1 MDESYYTARLVITE
15 GYEDRLDM
23 TITCQNAQQLLRAKD
38 TIADQMNTYI
48 AEFAVQSGLTGAPS
62 NAEQNAAA
70 LQAVIQEQT
79 EKAKQ
84 QEPEEPAEPGPPEVA
99 PDEPEES
106 PPSHDDALDAVCYRP
121 DLASF
126 KLAPTETP
134 KKAAKPEGAKGLM
147 RLRCPKCGDEF
158 VAFTKDYRTEWTCKE
173 CGAKFSLENTA
184 LFENMTAAAVGT
196 LTDRQTS
203 KARILAIPAAIA
215 ARRPLSNGTPKP
227 KNTWSDADARLGRRP
242 GNDGPVQRYL
252 QEAQDQP

>member
-15 GYEDRLDM
+15 GCEDRLDM

-84 QEPEEPAEPGPPEVA
+84 QEPEEPAEPEPPEVA

-106 PPSHDDALDAVCYRP
+106 PP
-121 DLASF
+121 
-126 KLAPTETP
+126 
-134 KKAAKPEGAKGLM
+134 
-147 RLRCPKCGDEF
+147 
-158 VAFTKDYRTEWTCKE
+158 RTMIHSMPSAT
-173 CGAKFSLENTA
+173 
-184 LFENMTAAAVGT
+184 
-196 LTDRQTS
+196 
-203 KARILAIPAAIA
+203 ARISHP
-215 ARRPLSNGTPKP
+215 SNLHPPKLP
-227 KNTWSDADARLGRRP
+227 KR
-242 GNDGPVQRYL
+242 QRNPKE
-252 QEAQDQP
+252 QKA

>member
-1 MDESYYTARLVITE
+1 MHDYSYSAHLVIND
-15 GYEDRLDM
+15 GYEDRLDV

-38 TIADQMNTYI
+38 LIADQMNAYI
-48 AEFAVQSGLTGAPS
+48 AEFAVQSGLTGVPS

-84 QEPEEPAEPGPPEVA
+84 QELEELAEPEPPEVA

-134 KKAAKPEGAKGLM
+134 KKAAKPE
-147 RLRCPKCGDEF
+147 
-158 VAFTKDYRTEWTCKE
+158 
-173 CGAKFSLENTA
+173 
-184 LFENMTAAAVGT
+184 
-196 LTDRQTS
+196 
-203 KARILAIPAAIA
+203 
-215 ARRPLSNGTPKP
+215 
-227 KNTWSDADARLGRRP
+227 
-242 GNDGPVQRYL
+242 
-252 QEAQDQP
+252 

>member
-15 GYEDRLDM
+15 GCEDRLDM

-106 PPSHDDALDAVCYRP
+106 PP
-121 DLASF
+121 
-126 KLAPTETP
+126 
-134 KKAAKPEGAKGLM
+134 
-147 RLRCPKCGDEF
+147 
-158 VAFTKDYRTEWTCKE
+158 RTMMHSMPSAT
-173 CGAKFSLENTA
+173 
-184 LFENMTAAAVGT
+184 
-196 LTDRQTS
+196 
-203 KARILAIPAAIA
+203 ARISHP
-215 ARRPLSNGTPKP
+215 SNLHPPKLQKRQRNP
-227 KNTWSDADARLGRRP
+227 KEQKA
-242 GNDGPVQRYL
+242 
-252 QEAQDQP
+252 

>member
-15 GYEDRLDM
+15 GCEDRLDM

-84 QEPEEPAEPGPPEVA
+84 QEPEEPAEPELAEAA

-106 PPSHDDALDAVCYRP
+106 PP
-121 DLASF
+121 
-126 KLAPTETP
+126 
-134 KKAAKPEGAKGLM
+134 
-147 RLRCPKCGDEF
+147 
-158 VAFTKDYRTEWTCKE
+158 RT
-173 CGAKFSLENTA
+173 
-184 LFENMTAAAVGT
+184 MTHSMPSAT
-196 LTDRQTS
+196 
-203 KARILAIPAAIA
+203 ARISHP
-215 ARRPLSNGTPKP
+215 SNLCPPKLP
-227 KNTWSDADARLGRRP
+227 KR
-242 GNDGPVQRYL
+242 QRHP
-252 QEAQDQP
+252 QEQKA